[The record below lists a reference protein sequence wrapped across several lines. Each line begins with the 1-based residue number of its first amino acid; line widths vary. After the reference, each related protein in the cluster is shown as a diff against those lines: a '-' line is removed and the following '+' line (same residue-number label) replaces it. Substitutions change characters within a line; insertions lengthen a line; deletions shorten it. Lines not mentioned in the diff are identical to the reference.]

1 MSLKTDRP
9 ALRSA
14 AWRVSFLATIAF
26 ACGTMVIFVFIHQ
39 FVSNDINRRSDAW
52 LSGEIEVLGDVAGR
66 TPRDALYSRVVR
78 EIAELAA
85 HEVPNKSASEGNANN
100 SVFFLQANAE
110 GLPLLWVGTGDG
122 RSNLEAIKTT
132 KFLPDKPTDV
142 RVSGFPVPFRVAC
155 LQLGDGSHIYLGLS
169 ERDELGVLTKL
180 RLRFILLWLL
190 VVLLGFGIVFLTTR
204 RMLSHVRKISEAA
217 SRIGHSDLSERVPAT
232 RRDDEVS
239 QLAHTLNRM
248 LDRIECSM
256 HQLHTITD
264 SLAHDLRSP
273 LTAIRGKLEMS
284 LAAMHDEDNAEAIV
298 SAIEELDQLT
308 DFLNKSLDV
317 AEARADAL
325 RLTRT
330 QIDLSELLETMMDLY
345 EPSMTEKGVQI
356 RLHNESGVI
365 VFGDEGLIHRMIAN
379 LLDNVLKHLAPS
391 SRVVVSLHVEGK
403 MALLSFEDDAGGFE
417 PEVLQH
423 LFTRRV
429 RGKASAGH
437 GLGLAFVDAVA
448 RAHGGTVEAMNRE
461 AGGARIAVSLPS
473 APEETRQQLIVA
485 EQAG

>member
-1 MSLKTDRP
+1 
-9 ALRSA
+9 
-14 AWRVSFLATIAF
+14 
-26 ACGTMVIFVFIHQ
+26 
-39 FVSNDINRRSDAW
+39 
-52 LSGEIEVLGDVAGR
+52 
-66 TPRDALYSRVVR
+66 
-78 EIAELAA
+78 
-85 HEVPNKSASEGNANN
+85 
-100 SVFFLQANAE
+100 
-110 GLPLLWVGTGDG
+110 
-122 RSNLEAIKTT
+122 
-132 KFLPDKPTDV
+132 
-142 RVSGFPVPFRVAC
+142 
-155 LQLGDGSHIYLGLS
+155 
-169 ERDELGVLTKL
+169 
-180 RLRFILLWLL
+180 
-190 VVLLGFGIVFLTTR
+190 
-204 RMLSHVRKISEAA
+204 
-217 SRIGHSDLSERVPAT
+217 
-232 RRDDEVS
+232 
-239 QLAHTLNRM
+239 
-248 LDRIECSM
+248 
-256 HQLHTITD
+256 
-264 SLAHDLRSP
+264 
-273 LTAIRGKLEMS
+273 MS

-345 EPSMTEKGVQI
+345 EPSMKEKGVQI